1 MGGKSP
7 NVQAVLAAPSRAA
20 LFLVMTVEA
29 GGEPVVRELLG
40 DLAGLVRSVGFRR
53 PADRLTCVAGIGSQA
68 WDRLFGGP
76 RPAGLHPFV
85 PLRGARHT
93 APSTPGDVVFHVRAQ
108 QADLCFELGTLIT
121 RRMAG
126 AVRVVDEVQGF
137 TYFDQRDLL
146 GFVDGTENPE
156 GNPAVEAVH
165 VGDEDP
171 DFAGGSYLIVQKYL
185 HDLDGW
191 DRIGSDE
198 QERVI
203 GRTKLSD
210 IELPDGVQAP
220 DSHVAVNQVLDE
232 DGEERQIY
240 RANMPFGSPGRG
252 EYGTYFAGYCRTP
265 EVTEQMLRNMF
276 LGTDEASHD
285 RILDFSTA
293 VTGSLFHV
301 PTADFLEDGPAADA
315 DASTSERQQPEKDGS
330 LGIGSLKPAPVRAD

>member
-7 NVQAVLAAPSRAA
+7 NLQPVLAGPSRAA

-53 PADRLTCVAGIGSQA
+53 PEDRLSCVAGIGSQA
-68 WDRLFGGP
+68 WDRLFDGP

-93 APSTPGDVVFHVRAQ
+93 APSTPGDLVFHVRAQ

-156 GNPAVEAVH
+156 GNPAVEAVY
-165 VGDEDP
+165 VGEEDP
-171 DFAGGSYLIVQKYL
+171 AFAGGSYLIVQKYL

-210 IELPDGVQAP
+210 VELPDGVQAP

-232 DGEERQIY
+232 DGEERQIH

-301 PTADFLEDGPAADA
+301 PTADFLEDGPSEAVAP
-315 DASTSERQQPEKDGS
+315 SERRQPEKNGS
-330 LGIGSLKPAPVRAD
+330 LGIGSLKSAPVQAD